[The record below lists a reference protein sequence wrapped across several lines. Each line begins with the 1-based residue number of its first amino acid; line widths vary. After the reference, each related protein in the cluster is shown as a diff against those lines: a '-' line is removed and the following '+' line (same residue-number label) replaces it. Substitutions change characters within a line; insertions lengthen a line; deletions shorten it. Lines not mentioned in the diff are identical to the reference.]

1 VSNRITPIEI
11 LKKWTDYS
19 HYDPEQKKF
28 NILSTEYV
36 YHKCNDNI
44 ARFMEYEPTGILGII
59 YAKNCFEK
67 LLEDSRIKAIDI
79 VKNRDAL
86 KEEFEMWDIFNSAD
100 VKAAEKELLDNISNL
115 ISQIVGNK
123 MLGER
128 DLEAEKKALFSSV
141 DAVVEELDK
150 CNVDLFLRGGPIG
163 KITKFDTHI
172 HVFERLAECLLAI
185 EAANDGIYL
194 CYINSG
200 GTSDGY
206 FGFFIKSNGNILFIN
221 ERVNEAY
228 QGQHKNSRNGR
239 WSEEKKYN
247 LFPYNYIFDFEEH
260 DYKGYASKHLI
271 DVEQLAFFNLKPK
284 AYMPLVLAM
293 VLLNT
298 KYQNADTSKMP
309 IKYVDSLLS
318 VNLAIPTPGIEAL
331 MVPENSA
338 IVAVNRSLEL
348 QMDTESIM
356 NGEYAKRFSDK
367 NRHYSERGSFPTE
380 PNIFVELYGEGF
392 KIDTQHLLEANKHL
406 KCLPEST
413 EVTKDMT
420 PNAEF
425 VGTQARM
432 EVVAYSDVRIQL
444 AEYIRDKMLEEYLA
458 FGGKTGV
465 TEWYDNLLQASK
477 DHILSLCVQKYNA
490 VQEGTEK
497 TVKSFEWRNVAG
509 TPLRFID
516 FDMDCKGYPV
526 SSYIRVLPFN
536 PPHARDKWGREDGRY
551 VCPITGNLASMFFVF
566 RFNDWSEIAKVFGE
580 ENIPKIVKGWK
591 SDKTGHRGYGNSILD
606 ATDAVSRVGTVFENN
621 EIRWNRRLW
630 DSRRWR
636 NSLGW
641 ENRDVEP
648 PKTLL
653 PQDPYFSFD
662 FAVGFSKRGFKTILK
677 KHN

>member
-1 VSNRITPIEI
+1 MGEMLSPIEI
-11 LKKWTDYS
+11 LQKWTDYS
-19 HYDPEQKKF
+19 HYEPEQREF
-28 NILSTEYV
+28 NILSAEYV
-36 YHKCNDNI
+36 YHRCNDNI
-44 ARFMEYEPTGILGII
+44 AKFMEYEPTGTLAVM
-59 YAKNCFEK
+59 YAKKCFERV
-67 LLEDSRIKAIDI
+67 LEESRIKAIDI
-79 VKNRDAL
+79 VKNRDTL
-86 KEEFEMWDIFNSAD
+86 EEEFAMWDIFNSDSA
-100 VKAAEKELLDNISNL
+100 KAAEDSLLDSISNL
-115 ISQIVGNK
+115 VSQIIGNK

-128 DLEAEKKALFSSV
+128 DLEAEREALFSAV

-150 CNVDLFLRGGPIG
+150 CNVDLFLRGGVIEN
-163 KITKFDTHI
+163 ITKFDTHI

-185 EAANDGIYL
+185 ETADDGIYL
-194 CYINSG
+194 CYINNG
-200 GTSDGY
+200 GTADGY
-206 FGFFIKSNGNILFIN
+206 FGFYIKSNGNILSIN

-228 QGQHKNSRNGR
+228 QGQHKRSRNGR
-239 WSEEKKYN
+239 WSEDKKYN
-247 LFPYNYIFDFEEH
+247 LFPYNYIFNFEDH

-271 DVEQLAFFNLKPK
+271 DNEKLAFFNLNPEV
-284 AYMPLVLAM
+284 YIPLIFAM

-298 KYQNADTSKMP
+298 KYQGTDTSQMP
-309 IKYVDSLLS
+309 LKYVDSLLN
-318 VNLAIPTPGIEAL
+318 VNLTLPKLGIEAL
-331 MVPENSA
+331 AIPENSA
-338 IVAVNRSLEL
+338 IAAVNRSLEL
-348 QMDTESIM
+348 QIDTESIM

-380 PNIFVELYGEGF
+380 SNIFVELYGEGF

-458 FGGKTGV
+458 FGGKTSV
-465 TEWYDNLLQASK
+465 TEWYDNLLQANK
-477 DHILSLCVQKYNA
+477 DHIISLCVQKYNA
-490 VQEGTEK
+490 VEK
-497 TVKSFEWRNVAG
+497 GIEKIVPDFEWRNSTD

-516 FDMDCKGYPV
+516 FAMDCKGYPEG
-526 SSYIRVLPFN
+526 SYIRKLPFN
-536 PPHARDKWGREDGRY
+536 PPHAADKWGRKDGKY
-551 VCPITGNLASMFFVF
+551 VCPITGNLASIFFVF
-566 RFNDWSEIAKVFGE
+566 RFNNWKEIASVFGE
-580 ENIPKIVKGWK
+580 NNIPKIVKGWK
-591 SDKTGHRGYGNSILD
+591 SDETGHRGYGNSILD
-606 ATDAVSRVGTVFENN
+606 ATDAVSRVGTVFEND

-636 NSLGW
+636 NSLDWG
-641 ENRDVEP
+641 NRDAEP

-677 KHN
+677 K